1 VTVSTVIDNPEQ
13 AGEIAG
19 RRAAQQF
26 QRAAAD
32 GTPFEKVPAARPL
45 PGGTL
50 EAERMIQS
58 DEPEIQR
65 SGRFWKAFFASFDA
79 TLPGFF
85 NQ

>member
-1 VTVSTVIDNPEQ
+1 MTMSTVIDNPEQ

-45 PGGTL
+45 PGGAL
-50 EAERMIQS
+50 EAERMLES
-58 DEPEIQR
+58 DEPEIKQ
-65 SGRFWKAFFASFDA
+65 SGRFWKAFLTSFNA
-79 TLPGFF
+79 TFPGFF

>member
-1 VTVSTVIDNPEQ
+1 MSTVIDNPEQ

-26 QRAAAD
+26 QRAAAE
-32 GTPFEKVPAARPL
+32 GTPFDKVSAVRPL
-45 PGGTL
+45 PGAAI

-58 DEPEIQR
+58 DQPEIQQ
-65 SGRFWKAFFASFDA
+65 SGRFWKAFLA
-79 TLPGFF
+79 TFNATFPGFR